1 MTVHGRP
8 RFVIAIAIAITIVIV
23 PTSACKRDGHD
34 VIVLRVMAWA
44 GPEERAIEQRILDI
58 FRARHP
64 EIRIEYESIMSNYR
78 ERLLTSIVAG
88 SPPDVALLD
97 NGSYGAEPFIA
108 RDLLVNVAAYLERIG
123 VDTSAYYPEVLEIFR
138 RPGGLYAF
146 PKDFNPIVVYCNL
159 NLFDDSGVP
168 LPEEDW
174 TWSEFLSV
182 AQRLTRDVNG
192 DGRTDTYGTLVRRV
206 FYLWQPWVWAAGGD
220 VLSPDG
226 RRASGY
232 LDSPETESAIRFLT
246 DLVTVHEVVPSV
258 DVQRIATGLERNY
271 FLTGRIG
278 MVTSGHWWL
287 PQIRRYIDEGRVR
300 VAVLPLPRYEEESEP
315 VTVLYAA
322 GWAVPHNTRHKKL
335 AVELAAHLSSAEAQ
349 RMRAEYGLALP
360 SLRAVHEDVAANDR
374 YDLEEMFLFA
384 ARHGRM
390 SWGST
395 VEEWAEVEAHMPDIF
410 DRVIFADEPLE
421 QVTTDIARR
430 IDAILAGTSGSGSRR

>member
-1 MTVHGRP
+1 MTRP
-8 RFVIAIAIAITIVIV
+8 RRRFLIPIAIAVV
-23 PTSACKRDGHD
+23 SACSRDASD
-34 VIVLRVMAWA
+34 VTVLRVMAWA
-44 GPEERAIEQRILDI
+44 GPHERAIEQRILDI

-64 EIRIEYESIMSNYR
+64 EVRIEYESISSNYR
-78 ERLLTSIVAG
+78 ERLLTSIVAS

-159 NLFDDSGVP
+159 DLFDEVGIP
-168 LPEEDW
+168 LPKRDW
-174 TWSEFLSV
+174 TWSDFLSV

-206 FYLWQPWVWAAGGD
+206 FYLWQPWVWSAGGD

-226 RRASGY
+226 RRASGF

-258 DVQRIATGLERNY
+258 DVQRQPTGMERNY

-287 PQIRRYIDEGRVR
+287 PQIRRYIDEGKVN
-300 VAVLPLPRYEEESEP
+300 VAVLPLPRYDDESEP

-360 SLRAVHEDVAANDR
+360 SLRAVHKDVAANDP
-374 YDLEEMFLFA
+374 YDLEETFLFA
-384 ARHGRM
+384 ARHGRR

-395 VEEWAEVEAHMPDIF
+395 VEEWAQVEVQMPDIF

-421 QVTTDIARR
+421 EVTADIASR
-430 IDAILAGTSGSGSRR
+430 IDAILAGTSGSGSPR

>member
-1 MTVHGRP
+1 G
-8 RFVIAIAIAITIVIV
+8 
-23 PTSACKRDGHD
+23 
-34 VIVLRVMAWA
+34 
-44 GPEERAIEQRILDI
+44 
-58 FRARHP
+58 
-64 EIRIEYESIMSNYR
+64 
-78 ERLLTSIVAG
+78 
-88 SPPDVALLD
+88 
-97 NGSYGAEPFIA
+97 
-108 RDLLVNVAAYLERIG
+108 LLVNVAAYLDRIG
-123 VDTSAYYPEVLEIFR
+123 VDTSAYYPEVLQAFR

-159 NLFDDSGVP
+159 DLFDEVGIP
-168 LPEEDW
+168 LPEQDW
-174 TWSEFLSV
+174 TWADFLST

-192 DGRTDTYGTLVRRV
+192 DGHTDTYGTLVRRV

-232 LDSPETESAIRFLT
+232 LDSPATERAIRFLT
-246 DLVTVHEVVPSV
+246 DLVTAHEVVPSV
-258 DVQRIATGLERNY
+258 DVQRQATGLERNY

-287 PQIRRYIDEGRVR
+287 PQIRRYIDEGKVR
-300 VAVLPLPRYEEESEP
+300 VAVLPLPRYDEGSEP

-349 RMRAEYGLALP
+349 RMRAEYGLAIP
-360 SLRAVHEDVAANDR
+360 SLRTVHEDVAANDP
-374 YDLEEMFLFA
+374 YGLEETFVYA

-395 VEEWAEVEAHMPDIF
+395 VEEWAQVEVQMPDIF
-410 DRVIFADEPLE
+410 DRVIFADEPLDE
-421 QVTTDIARR
+421 VTADIARR
-430 IDAILAGTSGSGSRR
+430 IDGILAADSRDATRR